1 LFNNYQH
8 HIDYVDVF
16 SFQFLDS
23 DNRQFQSTSNA
34 FCHYRTSRNYNGRW
48 IMAIDKHTPQGFDLA
63 SANKYIYEYDFNTNE
78 WILLSKFS
86 GSSKYVNEPVI
97 TPNIDVTGVVMVGSK
112 IYYRLFDPNGK
123 ATVPKISFANGFG
136 ETVMIEQDYNYE
148 IWEYDIDQNTWTQ
161 LPVEGSSF
169 HLEFGYGDLLY
180 FYDESALALKTYNI
194 NTKEITQVSKFQVPY
209 DRPTSTKD
217 AIDLK
222 TFRVASNL
230 FLRLR
235 KWTVFDTN
243 PEYQDITWMELLP
256 IISLR
261 NVWDRHTVINDR
273 IFSITSDYTALE
285 LFPPK

>member
-1 LFNNYQH
+1 MTM
-8 HIDYVDVF
+8 
-16 SFQFLDS
+16 S
-23 DNRQFQSTSNA
+23 DNT
-34 FCHYRTSRNYNGRW
+34 YDGYNLVSGT
-48 IMAIDKHTPQGFDLA
+48 MG
-63 SANKYIYEYDFNTNE
+63 IYEYDFNTNQ
-78 WILLSKFS
+78 WVLLSEFS
-86 GSSKYVNEPVI
+86 GSSKYVHEPFVSG
-97 TPNIDVTGVVMVGSK
+97 NIDATGVIMIKNK
-112 IYYRLFDPNGK
+112 IYYRLFHPNGK

-136 ETVMIEQDYNYE
+136 ETVMVEQDYNYE

-161 LPVEGSSF
+161 LPVEGSNF

-180 FYDESALALKTYNI
+180 FYDESAFALKTYNI

-243 PEYQDITWMELLP
+243 PEYQDITWMELPP